1 MRITMRQKK
10 ALVGLGF
17 VSPLIIGLALILIP
31 SLIRAVIFSL
41 NEINIRAG
49 GYTLDYV
56 GLQFYNYAFKKD
68 PWYVRELVA
77 TITNMLVNVPLI
89 IAFSF
94 FISSILNQQFRG
106 RTFVRGVLFLPVI
119 ITAGVISKLDDLE
132 VITGLS
138 QSGSVVEAITSIDL
152 TNTLLLVGVPPQFVT
167 YVTDVISRIYQVIT
181 DSGVQILVFLAA
193 LQTIPPSLFEASTIE
208 GATGW
213 ENFWKITFP
222 MLSPYI
228 LTNAVYSI
236 IDSLGSYKSPVMQV
250 INYYGST
257 KSELSYSIAM
267 AFIFFSAAALIL
279 ALFVFLIS
287 RIVFYY
293 D

>member
-31 SLIRAVIFSL
+31 SLVRAVIFSL
-41 NEINIRAG
+41 NEINVGSG
-49 GYTLDYV
+49 GYTLEYV
-56 GLQFYNYAFKKD
+56 GLQFYNDAFKKD

-94 FISSILNQQFRG
+94 FISGILNQQFRG

-132 VITGLS
+132 VLTGLS

-152 TNTLLLVGVPPQFVT
+152 TNTLLMVGVPPQFVT
-167 YVTDVISRIYQVIT
+167 YVTEVISRIYQVIT

-193 LQTIPPSLFEASTIE
+193 LQTIPPSLFEASNIE

-236 IDSLGSYKSPVMQV
+236 IDSLGSYKSPVMRV
-250 INYYGST
+250 INYYGAT
-257 KSELSYSIAM
+257 RSELSYSIAM
-267 AFIFFSAAALIL
+267 AFVFFGAAALIL